1 MTDPEKR
8 TDSGLSPEGDPTHH
22 APHGPPFPKRGGTE
36 AGAPAPERG
45 SMSAPA
51 AGSPSPSRGGMETAA
66 PPVPK
71 AGGIAARAA
80 PWAPRPALARV
91 TTILAVVLAA
101 IAFAAAPR
109 PLAAEQASD
118 VPAWLGAH
126 VGDGDGE
133 IALVVLQRARALYLQ
148 KVSAGVVRNPCY
160 FAMDATRPG
169 NLSDG
174 RPGSRFYIVCE
185 ASQSFRAISSGHG
198 SGRRLPGIADYSNG
212 RTCAKNFGN
221 AEDSS
226 LTTGGAYV
234 TAEIKTSFKGYY
246 RVGAHS
252 NALLARPFLQ
262 FDGEGDTANARK
274 RVIGGHAAVVLHGV
288 CMLKDPASRYA
299 NDDGYVPR
307 GTLVSYVG
315 GRSNGCTSWSPAD
328 ADAIMAMTKDDPT
341 TVYIYPEAADI
352 DAVAHAV
359 AAGRS
364 LPALG
369 LTWDASCLKAI
380 GAPKFWPDETLG
392 PLIAQYRKDHPP
404 PPPRPTPVCKV
415 Q

>member
-1 MTDPEKR
+1 MTNPEKR
-8 TDSGLSPEGDPTHH
+8 IDSGPPDESDPTRHTPPPSPE
-22 APHGPPFPKRGGTE
+22 
-36 AGAPAPERG
+36 
-45 SMSAPA
+45 
-51 AGSPSPSRGGMETAA
+51 RGGMETAA

-71 AGGIAARAA
+71 AGGIAVRAA
-80 PWAPRPALARV
+80 PWAPRSALARV
-91 TTILAVVLAA
+91 ATILAVVLAIMA
-101 IAFAAAPR
+101 VSV
-109 PLAAEQASD
+109 AERASATEPEI
-118 VPAWLGAH
+118 PAWLAAH
-126 VGDGDGE
+126 IGEDNGE
-133 IALVVLQRARALYLQ
+133 ITPVVLARARALYLE
-148 KVSAGVVRNPCY
+148 KVAAGAVTNPCY
-160 FAMDATRPG
+160 FAMDATRPNTVDKG
-169 NLSDG
+169 K
-174 RPGSRFYIVCE
+174 PGLRFYIVCE

-221 AEDSS
+221 AQGSN

-246 RVGAHS
+246 HTGAHH
-252 NALLARPFLQ
+252 NALLVRPFLQ
-262 FDGEGDTANARK
+262 FEGEGDTANARE
-274 RVIGGHAAVVLHGV
+274 RAIGGHAAVVLHGV

-299 NDDGYVPR
+299 NHDGYVPR

-315 GRSNGCTSWSPAD
+315 GRSNGCTSWSAAD

-364 LPALG
+364 LSSLG
-369 LTWDASCLKAI
+369 LYWDAACLKAI

-404 PPPRPTPVCKV
+404 PPPRPTPICKG